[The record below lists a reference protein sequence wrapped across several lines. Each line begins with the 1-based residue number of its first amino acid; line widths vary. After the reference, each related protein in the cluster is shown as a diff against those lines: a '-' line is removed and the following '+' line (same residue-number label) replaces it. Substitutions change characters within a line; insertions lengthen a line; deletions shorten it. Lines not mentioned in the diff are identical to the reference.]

1 MHSSTQAVCGYSLFL
16 LLFYIDCLFF
26 STNNHGQSDLELW
39 QGRNQVRPALL
50 YSLSIWGHRC
60 AWAFSSKGTCRT
72 NYLYMRALD
81 PVLCQPQRLYTF
93 PTLCHLSP
101 PFKKAW
107 NISPRP
113 FQGTARK
120 PGCWVRITWV
130 AWSKEDGV
138 LVLQQFA
145 SPHLPFQ
152 TRQLRLTVS
161 ALCERG
167 VSLGKCEPGGL
178 TGREGVREPGC
189 ILTQAPEGHHCNL
202 KPTNEI
208 KLIKKKKKRLAQS
221 P

>member
-1 MHSSTQAVCGYSLFL
+1 MGNLIWNCGREETRW
-16 LLFYIDCLFF
+16 DPHF
-26 STNNHGQSDLELW
+26 SIVSASEAIRVPEPSAPKPPG
-39 QGRNQVRPALL
+39 
-50 YSLSIWGHRC
+50 
-60 AWAFSSKGTCRT
+60 RT
-72 NYLYMRALD
+72 NYLYIRALD

-93 PTLCHLSP
+93 PTLCHLSQ

-107 NISPRP
+107 NLSPRP

-120 PGCWVRITWV
+120 RGCWVRITWA

-152 TRQLRLTVS
+152 MRQLRLTVS

-167 VSLGKCEPGGL
+167 VSPGKREPGGL

-208 KLIKKKKKRLAQS
+208 KLIKKKKKKTGPKSLADF
-221 P
+221 